1 MGGVIEENQ
10 PANALSAFLAKVETC
25 LISISAM
32 AMAAIM
38 LIVVLDVGMRYL
50 LSAPLVWSYSLIGL
64 YLVGAVF
71 FLALSDTMHHHGH
84 IALDV
89 FVPFLPRSIRHLTQ
103 AVGYGAATVF
113 VFVMAWLGFD
123 QAHDSFLSDHR
134 AAEVIPWPT
143 WIAHG
148 LLTVGMAVLCLRCG
162 YRAIFHLL
170 SVFSPMDLVEL
181 PPPPNTEIKTG
192 EHGE

>member
-1 MGGVIEENQ
+1 MGGVIEENR
-10 PANALSAFLAKVETC
+10 PANALSALLARVETVM
-25 LISISAM
+25 ISISAA

-38 LIVVLDVGMRYL
+38 LIVVLDVAMRYMFA
-50 LSAPLVWSYSLIGL
+50 APLAWSYSLIGL

-89 FVPFLPRSIRHLTQ
+89 FVPFMPRPIRHLSQ
-103 AVGYGAATVF
+103 AAGYGAATFF
-113 VFVMAWLGFD
+113 VVVIAWLGFV
-123 QAHDSFLSDHR
+123 QAQDALVSDHR
-134 AAEVIPWPT
+134 AAEIVPWPT
-143 WIAHG
+143 WVAHAF
-148 LLTVGMAVLCLRCG
+148 LTLGMATLALRCG

-170 SVFSPMDLVEL
+170 SVFSSSDLVEL
-181 PPPPNTEIKTG
+181 PPPPNTDIKSG